1 MDSAPILAY
10 IDTLKEELT
19 WIRRDIHQH
28 PEVLFDVPR
37 TADMVAELLEQYGL
51 EVQRQVGRHFGSGV
65 VGLLRGSGE
74 GRMVLLR
81 ADMDALPIQEETGAA
96 YSSRHA
102 GIMHACGHDAHTAML
117 LGAAKAL
124 SRFRNELHGTVKF
137 VFQPAEEGTRQLES
151 DGRLISGGRDMIE
164 AGILEGV
171 DMSFAMHVWPDL
183 PAGTLGL
190 HKKEAMAA
198 SSHFTVRFHGVSG
211 HHSSPHLAADAILM
225 AAQFINEIKLAMTTM
240 VDPLEPAV
248 LSFGTLNA
256 GTVLN
261 AIADHSEIKGSFR
274 AFHPDVVDRIT
285 HKIQKTAEL
294 IALQHGGTS
303 EVIQRTG
310 TLLSNDSHVRQLAE
324 QAGHVVFGKSGV
336 QELRPILAGEDFALY
351 TEQVPGTFA
360 FLGSSRDG
368 CHPIYPI
375 HHSKFELDESILT
388 LGAKLH
394 VQFVFEALGEEQEE
408 REVAFTAALPFER
421 YVNP

>member
-1 MDSAPILAY
+1 MHTAPILAY

-19 WIRRDIHQH
+19 QIRRDIHQH

-37 TADMVAELLEQYGL
+37 TAGKVAELLEQYGL
-51 EVQRQVGRHFGSGV
+51 EVHRHVGWHFGSGV
-65 VGLLRGSGE
+65 VGLLHGSKE
-74 GRMVLLR
+74 GRTVLLR
-81 ADMDALPIQEETGAA
+81 ADMDALPIQEETGAQ
-96 YSSRHA
+96 YRSRHA

-164 AGILEGV
+164 AGILKDV
-171 DMSFAMHVWPDL
+171 DTCFAIHVWPDL

-240 VDPLEPAV
+240 VNPLEPAV

-274 AFHPDVVDRIT
+274 AFHPAVVDKIT
-285 HKIQKTAEL
+285 HRIQRTAEL

-310 TLLSNDSHVRQLAE
+310 TVLNNNGHVRHLAE
-324 QAGHVVFGKSGV
+324 QAAHIVFGKLRV

-360 FLGSSRDG
+360 FLGSSPVGSD
-368 CHPIYPI
+368 PVYPI
-375 HHSKFELDESILT
+375 HHPKFELDESILT

-394 VQFVFEALGEEQEE
+394 VQFVFEAMQEE
-408 REVAFTAALPFER
+408 REGAFRSAPDRKA
-421 YVNP
+421 VW

>member
-1 MDSAPILAY
+1 MNTAPILAY

-19 WIRRDIHQH
+19 LIRRDIHQH

-37 TADMVAELLEQYGL
+37 TAGMVAELLEQYGL
-51 EVQRQVGRHFGSGV
+51 EVQRHVGRHFGSGV
-65 VGLLRGSGE
+65 VGLLHGSRE
-74 GRMVLLR
+74 GRTVLLR
-81 ADMDALPIQEETGAA
+81 ADMDALPIQEETGAE

-124 SRFRNELHGTVKF
+124 SRFRDELHGTVKF
-137 VFQPAEEGTRQLES
+137 VFQPAEEGTQQLQS

-171 DMSFAMHVWPDL
+171 DMCFAMHVWPDL

-225 AAQFINEIKLAMTTM
+225 AAQFINEIKLAMTTI
-240 VDPLEPAV
+240 VDPLEPVV

-261 AIADHSEIKGSFR
+261 AIADKSEIKGSFR
-274 AFHPDVVDRIT
+274 AFHPAVVDQIT
-285 HKIQKTAEL
+285 HKIQRTAEV

-303 EVIQRTG
+303 EVVQRTG
-310 TLLSNDSHVRQLAE
+310 TLLSNDSHVRHLAE
-324 QAGHVVFGKSGV
+324 QAGHVVFGKLGIK
-336 QELRPILAGEDFALY
+336 ELRPILAGEDFALY
-351 TEQVPGTFA
+351 TDQIPGTFA
-360 FLGSSRDG
+360 FLGSSG
-368 CHPIYPI
+368 EGYNPVYPI
-375 HHSKFELDESILT
+375 HHPKFELDESILT

-394 VQFVFEALGEEQEE
+394 VQFVFEAMKEKRGG
-408 REVAFTAALPFER
+408 ALTRGLPAG
-421 YVNP
+421 VSGNP